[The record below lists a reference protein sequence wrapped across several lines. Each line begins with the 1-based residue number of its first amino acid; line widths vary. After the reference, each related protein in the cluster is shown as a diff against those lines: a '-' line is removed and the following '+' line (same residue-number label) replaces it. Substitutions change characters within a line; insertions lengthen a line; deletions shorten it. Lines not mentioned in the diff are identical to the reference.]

1 MKNPPRFRTHL
12 EGWRPTVAL
21 AGHIVVATFAGLRL
35 VGGTV
40 RSSQDASEQL
50 TRQIVVSTY
59 LLLGGYTFRRL
70 WRATSQ
76 ARQPFAFFF
85 SQASVRGR
93 RQQQARNNK
102 YPKERIFQYGDPFS
116 GQCQGSF
123 CLFVS
128 IDLIAL
134 RQ

>member
-50 TRQIVVSTY
+50 TRQIVVSMCLFWTVV
-59 LLLGGYTFRRL
+59 L
-70 WRATSQ
+70 
-76 ARQPFAFFF
+76 FAYF
-85 SQASVRGR
+85 SQASVRGLLVNCADYRFRHSIVIRCR
-93 RQQQARNNK
+93 RA
-102 YPKERIFQYGDPFS
+102 D
-116 GQCQGSF
+116 
-123 CLFVS
+123 
-128 IDLIAL
+128 IAKVL
-134 RQ
+134 L